1 MPLWI
6 DLSTVS
12 FGEPLYLWLLVA
24 PGGLLLLWIWQVL
37 RRRTNER
44 RLVRERVLPFAER
57 HPWLGDLGFWIAVDL
72 AIVCCILALARPVA
86 RIAIMRRASADIII
100 LQDGSASMHVTDV
113 APDRWRRSVQFLR
126 AFGEAL
132 SWRGD
137 RVALALFASHT
148 APQVRLT
155 KDPNA
160 LFFFIDHL
168 GNQSPFPLEDDPTWD
183 TNIEQ
188 GVAWGLK
195 LIEMDARLFGG
206 NKNPKAFVVISDGQA
221 WSGRVATA
229 LADARKRDVTVYVVG
244 VGTTAGGVIPDP
256 LGRPPLRSA
265 MNRESLAEIARIG
278 GGQYFE
284 IGREPDRTVASRII
298 SSIRRRIPAA
308 QQEESTEDLYWR
320 FLFVAAVLLCCG
332 SLLVTRRTDLSWVA
346 AGALVAVLIIANTGF

>member
-12 FGEPLYLWLLVA
+12 FDEPLYLWLLVA
-24 PGGLLLLWIWQVL
+24 PASALLLGVWQAL
-37 RRRTNER
+37 RRRADER
-44 RLVRERVLPFAER
+44 RLRHGRVLPVVER
-57 HPWLGDLGFWIAVDL
+57 RPWLGDLRFWIAVSL
-72 AIVCCILALARPVA
+72 AIVFCILALARPVA
-86 RIAIMRRASADIII
+86 RISVLRRASADIII
-100 LQDGSASMHVTDV
+100 LQDASASMHVTDV

-137 RVALALFASHT
+137 RVALALFAYHT

-168 GNQSPFPLEDDPTWD
+168 GKQSPFPLEDDPTWD

-188 GVAWGLK
+188 GVSWGLK

-206 NKNPKAFVVISDGQA
+206 NKNPKAFVVVSDGQA
-221 WSGRVATA
+221 WSGTVARA
-229 LADARKRDVTVYVVG
+229 LAAARAGDITVYVVG

-265 MNRESLAEIARIG
+265 LNRVSLAEIARVG

-284 IGREPDRTVASRII
+284 IGRESDRTVASRII
-298 SSIRRRIPAA
+298 SSIKRRIPATEE
-308 QQEESTEDLYWR
+308 EESTEELYWR
-320 FLFVAAVLLCCG
+320 CLFIAALLLCGG
-332 SLLVTRRTDLSWVA
+332 SLVVTRRVELSWLA
-346 AGALVAVLIIANTGF
+346 AGAIVASLIIANTMR

>member
-1 MPLWI
+1 VPLSI
-6 DLSTVS
+6 DFSSVS

-24 PGGLLLLWIWQVL
+24 PAALLLLWIWQVV
-37 RRRTNER
+37 RRRADNR
-44 RLVRERVLPFAER
+44 RLGSERVLPFAER
-57 HPWLGDLGFWIAVDL
+57 CPWLGDLGFWLAVSL
-72 AIVCCILALARPVA
+72 ACVFCILALARPVA
-86 RIAIMRRASADIII
+86 RISVMRRASADIII

-113 APDRWRRSVQFLR
+113 SPDRWRRSVQFMR

-168 GNQSPFPLEDDPTWD
+168 GGESPFPLEDDPTWD

-188 GVAWGLK
+188 GVSWGLK
-195 LIEMDARLFGG
+195 LIEMDAKLFGG

-221 WSGRVATA
+221 WSGTVAKA
-229 LADARKRDVTVYVVG
+229 LADARKRDVSVYVVG
-244 VGTTAGGVIPDP
+244 VGTAAGGVIPDP
-256 LGRPPLRSA
+256 LGRPPIHAS
-265 MNRESLAEIARIG
+265 MNRESLGEIARMG

-284 IGREPDRTVASRII
+284 IGREPDRVIASRII
-298 SSIRRRIPAA
+298 GSIRRRITAA
-308 QQEESTEDLYWR
+308 QQEESTEELYWR
-320 FLFVAAVLLCCG
+320 ALFVAAVLLCAG
-332 SLLVTRRTDLSWVA
+332 SLLVTRRTELSWLA
-346 AGALVAVLIIANTGF
+346 AGALVALFIIANTGR